1 MFFVMSDYYVR
12 EHANAGTAEVGEIID
27 NNPLLTDSLTYYLL
41 MPNKFVVG
49 DIMFVVSVCI
59 CVCI

>member
-1 MFFVMSDYYVR
+1 MSDYYVR
-12 EHANAGTAEVGEIID
+12 EHANAGTAEVGEID
-27 NNPLLTDSLTYYLL
+27 NNPLLTDSSTYYLL

-59 CVCI
+59 